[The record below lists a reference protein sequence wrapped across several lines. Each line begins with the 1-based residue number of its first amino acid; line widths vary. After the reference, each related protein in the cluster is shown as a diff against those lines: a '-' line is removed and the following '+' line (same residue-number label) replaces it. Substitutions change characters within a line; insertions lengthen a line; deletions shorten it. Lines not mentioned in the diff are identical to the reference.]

1 MDNYIKVA
9 QAIIK
14 EARRQALVRQLIK
27 MSESTGP
34 GSRNDNSKK
43 DSTKKS
49 RSSKDDEL
57 ANKPLIPKGPIDY
70 ILRFLNW
77 GDDWD
82 PNVSQKKSRAQYMKT
97 HPDE

>member
-14 EARRQALVRQLIK
+14 EARMRPVAHQLIK
-27 MSESTGP
+27 KSETKQP
-34 GSRNDNSKK
+34 DTKTDKDKK
-43 DSTKKS
+43 APKKESHEVTTK
-49 RSSKDDEL
+49 
-57 ANKPLIPKGPIDY
+57 PIVPETLLDRM
-70 ILRFLNW
+70 LWFLNW
-77 GDDWD
+77 GGKWE